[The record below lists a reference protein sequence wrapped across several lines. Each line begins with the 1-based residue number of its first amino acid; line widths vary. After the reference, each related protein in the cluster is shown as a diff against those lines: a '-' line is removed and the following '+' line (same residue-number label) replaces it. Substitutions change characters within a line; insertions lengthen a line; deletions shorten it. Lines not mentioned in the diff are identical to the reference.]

1 MRSFVATV
9 FLIFLHAA
17 ALAPATAQTLFA
29 GGKPLPMDEAF
40 QLSAEREGDGRVRLQ
55 WTIAPGYYLYQD
67 GFGLRSAASDLP
79 LPPLEGEA
87 VSKDDPT
94 FGVTTIYRDRVS
106 AAVPVPRGT
115 DELTVSFQGCQ
126 DGGICYPPADRI
138 VDPLTL
144 AVSGGGGGSSGAPA
158 MSEWVQAPAIP
169 APAVSEPESGG
180 ITLSRNDQ
188 GMVAG
193 LLADGGVLFVLG
205 SFLLFGVALAFTPC
219 VLPMYPILGGALA
232 RQGDRLTPLRG
243 FALSLAFVLAMSSA
257 FALLGVV
264 AAWSGQNLQM
274 VLQSPLAVGA
284 VSVLFAVLALSM
296 FGLFEIQL
304 PASWVS
310 AVGRV
315 GQGRRGSFASAGLLG
330 FTSALIVGPCVTAPL
345 AGALLHIAQT
355 GDVRLGAASLFVL
368 GLGKG
373 IPLIAFGTFGPAAL
387 PKTGAWM
394 NGVRRAFGFVFL
406 GAAIW
411 MLSRLVPPPVT
422 MALWALLAIGAATFL
437 GAFDVLSPDAA
448 GRQRVGK
455 AAGLAAALYGILLGV
470 GAASGSGDPFRPLD
484 RVLVA
489 GGMIDQQPA
498 GLDFQLVEEPRELDR
513 QVARA
518 EGRTSLLYI
527 TAEWCVTC
535 AAIERSV
542 LSDPA
547 TQQRLSGLHLVK
559 VDVSKNTASQQE
571 LMRRLE
577 AFGPPTMVFLDPQ
590 GREVSNTRLV
600 GDVTRSGLADAVSRA
615 EAGS

>member
-1 MRSFVATV
+1 MRSFVAAF
-9 FLIFLHAA
+9 FLILLHAV
-17 ALAPATAQTLFA
+17 ALASATAQTISP

-40 QLSAEREGDGRVRLQ
+40 RLSAQRNEDGRVRLQ

-67 GFGLRSAASDLP
+67 GFGLRSDASDLP
-79 LPPLEGEA
+79 LPSLEGEA
-87 VSKDDPT
+87 VSKNDPT
-94 FGVTTIYRDRVS
+94 FGVTTIYHDRV
-106 AAVPVPRGT
+106 AATVPVSRGVK
-115 DELTVSFQGCQ
+115 ELTVSFQGCQ
-126 DGGICYPPADRI
+126 DGGICYPPASRS

-144 AVSGGGGGSSGAPA
+144 AVSGGGGGRSGAPA

-169 APAVSEPESGG
+169 GPEMSQPESGG

-205 SFLLFGVALAFTPC
+205 SFLLFGLALAFTPC

-243 FALSLAFVLAMSSA
+243 LALSLAFVLAMSSA

-284 VSVLFAVLALSM
+284 VAALFAVLALPM
-296 FGLFEIQL
+296 FGLFELQL

-315 GQGRRGSFASAGLLG
+315 GQGRRGSLASAGLLG

-355 GDVRLGAASLFVL
+355 GDVRLGAASLFAL

-394 NGVRRAFGFVFL
+394 NGVRQAFGFVFL

-411 MLSRLVPPPVT
+411 MLSRLVPASVT
-422 MALWALLAIGAATFL
+422 MALWALLAIGTATFL
-437 GAFDVLSPDAA
+437 GAFDTLSPDAP
-448 GRQRVGK
+448 GSRRVGK

-484 RVLVA
+484 RMLVA
-489 GGMIDQQPA
+489 GAMIGERPA
-498 GLDFQLVEEPRELDR
+498 GLDFQLVEEPQDLDR

-518 EGRTSLLYI
+518 GGRTTLLYV
-527 TAEWCVTC
+527 TADWCVTC

-547 TQQRLSGLHLVK
+547 TQQLLSGLHLVK
-559 VDVSKNTASQQE
+559 VDVSENTMSHQE